1 MKKRTGWILIAA
13 LLLLAGCRKEKLSV
27 YYMDVWEDGVYA
39 PMDMDRVHYAADPD
53 VVRPDLIHDYPD
65 RWILTGDKGPVI
77 GIGGDPETGKG
88 SYDIYEI
95 AGDEE
100 HRFLY
105 LQPNHFVFGPYY
117 TFVCIREDVTLDP
130 PSAETAGRVVLE
142 VEDKEVREITDP
154 AQIAALFAFYEAGEG
169 DLLKDSPP
177 EERTSFT
184 IRIYHR
190 DYPFLSTECHGTRK
204 NETGEVWLA
213 CSVYDWREFT
223 AWEIDF

>member
-1 MKKRTGWILIAA
+1 MRRRTILAAA
-13 LLLLAGCRKEKLSV
+13 LLALFLLAGCTKEKLPV
-27 YYMDVWEDGVYA
+27 YCMDVWEDGVYA
-39 PMDMDRVHYAADPD
+39 PVDMDGVRYAADPD
-53 VVRPDLIHDYPD
+53 VVRPEVIHQYPD
-65 RWILTGDKGPVI
+65 RWVLTGDRGPVI

-88 SYDIYEI
+88 GYDIYEVD
-95 AGDEE
+95 AD
-100 HRFLY
+100 RKFLY

-117 TFVCIREDVTLDP
+117 TFLCIREDVTLAP
-130 PSAETAGRVVLE
+130 PSVETAGRVVLE

-190 DYPFLSTECHGTRK
+190 DYPFLSAECHGTRK
-204 NETGEVWLA
+204 DETGEAYLA
-213 CSVYDWREFT
+213 CSVYEWREFT

>member
-1 MKKRTGWILIAA
+1 MKKRMAWVLIAV
-13 LLLLAGCRKEKLSV
+13 LLLLAGCKKEALPV
-27 YYMDVWEDGVYA
+27 YDMDVWKDGVDA
-39 PMDMDRVHYAADPD
+39 PMVMDGVHYAADIDLVSTGLPREWPD
-53 VVRPDLIHDYPD
+53 KWGV
-65 RWILTGDKGPVI
+65 TGETGAVI
-77 GIGGDPETGKG
+77 GIGGDSETGKG
-88 SYDIYEI
+88 GYDIYEVD
-95 AGDEE
+95 AD
-100 HRFLY
+100 RKFLY

-117 TFVCIREDVTLDP
+117 TFLCIREDVTLAP
-130 PSAETAGRVVLE
+130 PSVETAGRVALE

-190 DYPFLSTECHGTRK
+190 DYPFLSAECHGTRK
-204 NETGEVWLA
+204 DETGEAYLA
-213 CSVYDWREFT
+213 CSVYEWREFT